1 MKKWLSIAMGGAAAA
16 WLSGSALGH
25 HSFAMF
31 EREKKVTLVG
41 TVREF
46 QWTNPH
52 SWIEMDVP
60 DSTGKPEHWSVEM
73 NSPNNLG
80 RQGWRSSTLKPGD
93 KVTVV
98 ISPLRNGDKGG
109 LFVSATLPNGKVLG
123 DGVPAR
129 PAPAAADESK
139 PAQPTPP

>member
-1 MKKWLSIAMGGAAAA
+1 MNRCSAIAIGGAIAA
-16 WLSGSALGH
+16 WLSGSALAH

-31 EREKKVTLVG
+31 DRDKKVTLVG

-52 SWIEMDVP
+52 SWIEIDVP
-60 DSTGKPEHWSVEM
+60 DSAGNPQKWSVEM

-80 RQGWRSSTLKPGD
+80 RQGWRSSTLKAGD
-93 KVTVV
+93 KVTVI

-109 LFVSATLPNGKVLG
+109 LFVSATLPSGKVLG
-123 DGVPAR
+123 DGVPPR

-139 PAQPTPP
+139 SAQPTP